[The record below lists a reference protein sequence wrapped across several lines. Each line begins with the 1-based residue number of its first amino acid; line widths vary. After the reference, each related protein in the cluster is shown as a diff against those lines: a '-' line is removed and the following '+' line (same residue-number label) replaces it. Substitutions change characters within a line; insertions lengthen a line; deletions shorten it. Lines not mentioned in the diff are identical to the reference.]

1 MMKTQPNIN
10 WPNNINQTNNTAAPS
25 GFLLGNLRRRTA
37 LLAAAATGV
46 LLAVQT
52 SSSQPPQAIGA
63 VFVIAME
70 NHNFTQPPTQTNPQP
85 ILGNPAAPRSEEHTS
100 ELQSP

>member
-10 WPNNINQTNNTAAPS
+10 WPNNINQTNNTAALS
-25 GFLLGNLRRRTA
+25 GFLLGNLRRSTA

-46 LLAVQT
+46 FLAAQT

-70 NHNFTQPPTQTNPQP
+70 NHNLNQLPTKSIPYP
-85 ILGNPAAPRSEEHTS
+85 ILYNSA
-100 ELQSP
+100 SPLMNSPIT